1 MSNIIAIIVAAIA
14 ALAGYRKVIADKQAE
29 IDALKAALDVE
40 NQDDAQREEAL
51 AAAEDYR
58 AKNEAALAELDAKAN
73 ELSAAINGDAT
84 IPINGVD
91 VASGD
96 GGYETTVQTE
106 IEPAA
111 NVTPD
116 PFDRE
121 VEPPDA
127 VI

>member
-29 IDALKAALDVE
+29 IDALKTALYVE

-106 IEPAA
+106 IEPAD

-116 PFDRE
+116 PFDRG
-121 VEPPDA
+121 VETPDA